1 MSMMSPNFVIGH
13 IRVGSVEGAS
23 CINMG
28 NNFPTNFESHK
39 KHNQGFGS
47 VGGDNNKLE
56 NARTVLSDPD
66 FLDMLNLSDNEV
78 PDWIKE
84 MIDKSMKHQDEAKDS

>member
-1 MSMMSPNFVIGH
+1 MMSPNFVIGH

-56 NARTVLSDPD
+56 NARTVLFDPD

-78 PDWIKE
+78 PEWIKE